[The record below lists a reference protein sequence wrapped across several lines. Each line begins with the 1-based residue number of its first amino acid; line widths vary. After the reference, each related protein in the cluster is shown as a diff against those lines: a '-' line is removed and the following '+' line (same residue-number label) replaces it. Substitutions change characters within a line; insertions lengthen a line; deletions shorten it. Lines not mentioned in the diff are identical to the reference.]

1 MQPAFCSGAAVVQV
15 AAAGK
20 ALMAENH
27 IVLGEMKHLCHPAE
41 GFEHGEK
48 PESTKGKASLSGGYK
63 QRAHTALE
71 QPHPA
76 QGLQVMQR
84 LVAGDRALSHCTQ
97 TASFPK
103 PGCAELPAHASPF
116 CWGHRA
122 GQESRSHLPPQCDL
136 LFSGNIKQIK
146 SPKRRSSVKKRAAD
160 LRAQG
165 NLYEFQPD
173 RNVLAAGTP
182 MGVTW
187 HQHSSA
193 GAFASLLRRA
203 PCPGR
208 GSMCDSLFTHSPCPE
223 ATPKHISCHVVL
235 QRDVSGPGFV
245 PCFAL
250 LSSSCMHA

>member
-1 MQPAFCSGAAVVQV
+1 
-15 AAAGK
+15 
-20 ALMAENH
+20 MAENH
-27 IVLGEMKHLCHPAE
+27 LLSGQMKHLCHPAE

-48 PESTKGKASLSGGYK
+48 PESTKGKVSLSGAISREPTLHWRSHI
-63 QRAHTALE
+63 QLRASRSCRGWWQGTGLCHTAPT
-71 QPHPA
+71 QPP
-76 QGLQVMQR
+76 
-84 LVAGDRALSHCTQ
+84 S
-97 TASFPK
+97 PK
-103 PGCAELPAHASPF
+103 PGCTKLPAHAAPF

-122 GQESRSHLPPQCDL
+122 GQESSSRLPPQCDL
-136 LFSGNIKQIK
+136 LCSGNIKQTK
-146 SPKRRSSVKKRAAD
+146 SPKRRSGVKKRAAD
-160 LRAQG
+160 LGAQG
-165 NLYEFQPD
+165 NLYEYHPD

-182 MGVTW
+182 TGVTW
-187 HQHSSA
+187 HQHGSA

-235 QRDVSGPGFV
+235 QRDVPGPGFV